1 MRFFDREKAVHV
13 FLCLTVLILAVIG
26 IGMTY
31 KPVYVIMVDGQ
42 EVIAFE
48 TREEAETVLER
59 VLDSYEIDSVS
70 YPESEFKEAVAV
82 ELVHDNVEMTT
93 DLQYAEKLLRNA
105 YLTVVTE
112 GFLSQTDTVP
122 YEVEYQESDDL
133 YVGQEKVV
141 EEGREGTV
149 ITVTEVR
156 FENGVEVSR
165 HVETEAV
172 IEEPRDQLIL
182 TGTKDYPVIT
192 SLMNPVKGTL
202 SSRFGIRWNRQH
214 NGVDIAAPGGTPIY
228 AAEEG
233 VVTYSQYNFGGYGY
247 MVKISHG
254 NGVETRYAHC
264 SRLLVEAGDTVE
276 QGEPIALVGTTG
288 RSTGNHLHFEIRI
301 NGQAIDPLPYLTAYG
316 GTYFDTQGD
325 PISLDDLINGLGK
338 EDEEDM
344 APIDEDILT
353 IPETKP
359 AQEPSDEQASQEETE
374 AEGTTQGALQTT
386 QSAIQTTESGIQT
399 TESGIQTTESGI
411 QTPDA
416 QEESLWEQNQEPAE
430 QEPAEEE
437 TGQSGEGSSDSQEQT
452 EQAGQEDQSQT
463 TQPAIREEQKTEE
476 EPVRF

>member
-1 MRFFDREKAVHV
+1 M
-13 FLCLTVLILAVIG
+13 
-26 IGMTY
+26 
-31 KPVYVIMVDGQ
+31 
-42 EVIAFE
+42 
-48 TREEAETVLER
+48 
-59 VLDSYEIDSVS
+59 
-70 YPESEFKEAVAV
+70 
-82 ELVHDNVEMTT
+82 
-93 DLQYAEKLLRNA
+93 
-105 YLTVVTE
+105 
-112 GFLSQTDTVP
+112 
-122 YEVEYQESDDL
+122 
-133 YVGQEKVV
+133 
-141 EEGREGTV
+141 
-149 ITVTEVR
+149 
-156 FENGVEVSR
+156 
-165 HVETEAV
+165 
-172 IEEPRDQLIL
+172 
-182 TGTKDYPVIT
+182 
-192 SLMNPVKGTL
+192 
-202 SSRFGIRWNRQH
+202 
-214 NGVDIAAPGGTPIY
+214 
-228 AAEEG
+228 
-233 VVTYSQYNFGGYGY
+233 
-247 MVKISHG
+247 
-254 NGVETRYAHC
+254 
-264 SRLLVEAGDTVE
+264 E

-359 AQEPSDEQASQEETE
+359 AQETSDEQASQEETA

-416 QEESLWEQNQEPAE
+416 QEESLWEQT